1 MGARGEEFK
10 GARNAAAD
18 GNGGEPL
25 YSLVKDLA
33 YSFQRE
39 EGQTSGKT
47 SGSRERF
54 MRRLF

>member
-10 GARNAAAD
+10 GTRNAAAD

-25 YSLVKDLA
+25 YSVVKDLA

-39 EGQTSGKT
+39 EG
-47 SGSRERF
+47 
-54 MRRLF
+54 